1 MSKPAQSIV
10 LHPTVETVLQQG
22 RYPSLV
28 GALQMKARR
37 DDLASLLFQRETIVL
52 HEQTMAI
59 TVRESFPVTLIGAAP
74 ALSGMRV
81 YRGQETDWVLMNLS
95 SDPLY
100 TQMRMP
106 LPNRVKKE
114 LKAYVRAGLD
124 FEAIYVAH
132 EIEVGRLTLGQPL
145 TPEMLMPP
153 PRGFAKRAEM
163 LSSASQGLWRIAATV
178 GLAAVGTAAAMGTV
192 AAATAGAGLAPLAAA
207 ALTYDP
213 ILFGLHLDRSVS
225 VNGRPLALWY
235 YLTHW
240 NW

>member
-1 MSKPAQSIV
+1 MSKRVQSIV
-10 LHPTVETVLQQG
+10 LHSEVEATLQQG
-22 RYPSLV
+22 RYPMLV
-28 GALQMKARR
+28 KALEMKTRNI
-37 DDLASLLFQRETIVL
+37 DLASMLFQRETIVL

-59 TVRESFPVTLIGAAP
+59 TVREGFPVTLIGAAP
-74 ALSGMRV
+74 AVSEMRV

-106 LPNRVKKE
+106 LPNHVKKE

-132 EIEVGRLTLGQPL
+132 EIEAGRLTAGQPL

-163 LSSASQGLWRIAATV
+163 LSSASQGLWRMAAIVSIAAI
-178 GLAAVGTAAAMGTV
+178 GA
-192 AAATAGAGLAPLAAA
+192 AAATASAGSAPLASA

>member
-1 MSKPAQSIV
+1 MSKRVQSIV
-10 LHPTVETVLQQG
+10 LHSEVEATLQQG
-22 RYPSLV
+22 RYPMLV
-28 GALQMKARR
+28 RALGMKTRNI
-37 DDLASLLFQRETIVL
+37 DLASIPFQRETIVL
-52 HEQTMAI
+52 HEQTMAV
-59 TVRESFPVTLIGAAP
+59 TVREGFPVELIGAAP
-74 ALSGMRV
+74 ALSGMHV
-81 YRGQETDWVLMNLS
+81 YRVQETDWVLMNLS

-106 LPNRVKKE
+106 LPNSVKKE

-132 EIEVGRLTLGQPL
+132 EIEAGRLTAGQPL

-163 LSSASQGLWRIAATV
+163 LSSASQGLWRMAAIVSIAAI
-178 GLAAVGTAAAMGTV
+178 GA
-192 AAATAGAGLAPLAAA
+192 AAATASAGSAPLAAA